1 MGSKLTR
8 YSDLLT
14 DIKTCIRQA
23 QTRAVMLASAEMII
37 MYWDIG
43 RMVEERQH
51 LEGWVTGRWLND
63 SLNRRNSGTN
73 HPHLVQSPR
82 LHSSID
88 YCSPEEYE
96 CIELNSERIPRCLSE
111 QSGDPVPAGRR
122 G

>member
-1 MGSKLTR
+1 MGSELTR

-14 DIKTCIRQA
+14 DIKTRIRQA
-23 QTRAVMLASAEMII
+23 QTRAVMSASAEMIM

-43 RMVEERQH
+43 
-51 LEGWVTGRWLND
+51 LND
-63 SLNRRNSGTN
+63 SLNRRHSGTN
-73 HPHLVQSPR
+73 HRRLTRSPR

-111 QSGDPVPAGRR
+111 QSGDPLSAGRR